1 MNFTTAGDII
11 NRAAVEVGLSAVPDP
26 YSSTD
31 PNIVQMRYLLDS
43 LGRELVHTRKWSL
56 LRKERVFTTIAG
68 QAYYPLP
75 VDFHEMLNQTWWNRT
90 NRLPVGG
97 PLSPQEWQYLK
108 ARLVGVVFNVLFRPA
123 NGYIELYPDTNT
135 PGGYEIAF
143 EYQSEWWVKNTIGA
157 WAASTAYA
165 KGTVVSL
172 GGNGYVCST
181 AGTSGMT
188 GPSGTNILIADGSCT
203 WDYLSDID
211 DVLTTS
217 DEPADSDAEVIFDPL
232 LTVRGLK
239 LAFMKAKGFDT
250 TALQQDFNRTLD
262 SVKGH
267 DSPAPVLSASR
278 RGIGGLNDPLIG
290 GQSIPITGYG
300 SP

>member
-1 MNFTTAGDII
+1 MNVTTAGDII
-11 NRAAVEVGLSAVPDP
+11 NRAAVEVGLSPVSDP

-43 LGRELVHTRKWSL
+43 LGREIVHTRKWNL
-56 LRKERVFTTIAG
+56 LRRERVFTTVAG

-75 VDFHEMLNQTWWNRT
+75 EDFHEMLNQTWWNRT

-108 ARLVGVVFNVLFRPA
+108 ARLVGVVFNVLFRPQQ
-123 NGYIELYPDTNT
+123 GMIELYPDTNT

-143 EYQSEWWVKNTIGA
+143 EYQSEWWVKNPVGA
-157 WAASTAYA
+157 WAGSTTYLR
-165 KGTVVSL
+165 GTVVSND
-172 GGNGYVCST
+172 GNAYVCQT
-181 AGTSGMT
+181 AGTSASSGGPT
-188 GPSGTNILIADGSCT
+188 GTDIQIADGSCVWDFVST
-203 WDYLSDID
+203 MDYLIA
-211 DVLTTS
+211 TS
-217 DEPADSDAEVIFDPL
+217 DEPTDSDSIIVFDPL
-232 LTVRGLK
+232 LMIRGLK

-267 DSPAPVLSASR
+267 DSPAPTLSASA
-278 RGIGGLNDPLIG
+278 RGIGGLWDPLIG
-290 GQSIPITGYG
+290 GQSTPITGFG
-300 SP
+300 S